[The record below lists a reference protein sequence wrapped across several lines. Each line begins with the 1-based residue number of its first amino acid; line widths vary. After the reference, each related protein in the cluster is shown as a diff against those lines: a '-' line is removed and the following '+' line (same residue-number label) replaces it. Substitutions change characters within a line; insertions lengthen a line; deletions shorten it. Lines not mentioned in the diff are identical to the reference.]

1 MQENTG
7 APDAWT
13 FEFAAGHAASSKA
26 HLSPPAVALQELII
40 SSPMDCNT
48 RYRRAQCQEQI
59 YKVWPCRDNK
69 TTFPYLRLATHATAY
84 GHTHEV
90 SSCCDQTGHGPLTD
104 QTAMSC
110 WGA

>member
-1 MQENTG
+1 MQGNTG

-13 FEFAAGHAASSKA
+13 IEIAAGHAASSKA

-48 RYRRAQCQEQI
+48 RYRRLS
-59 YKVWPCRDNK
+59 VRSR
-69 TTFPYLRLATHATAY
+69 YLMY
-84 GHTHEV
+84 GHAGTTRQLFPTCDLPRMLQLMV
-90 SSCCDQTGHGPLTD
+90 TSRGCSCCDQTGHGPLTD

-110 WGA
+110 